1 MIHFFH
7 PLSVNRGGA
16 STFMCQGDEPTGSAF
31 GCEAIGKTALDLGV
45 VTSLE
50 VVHSAHHE
58 EIRATFGGR

>member
-16 STFMCQGDEPTGSAF
+16 STFMCQDEPTGSAF

-50 VVHSAHHE
+50 VVHSADQGE
-58 EIRATFGGR
+58 MRATFGSR